1 MPNNMPNNMSQNM
14 SNNVSS
20 SMQSTSEEILA
31 DIQNLQQTEQGL
43 FSSLET
49 NANLTPEQQ
58 TKIINNINQIT
69 NMRVN
74 LYKTLSNVN
83 GFFQNALKT
92 SHGTLEDQSVAIN
105 IVEEELNRLKQS
117 LKNLQTEKTNKL
129 RIVEI
134 NNYYGD
140 RYYEHSQLMKI
151 VIFTLVPVIILTF
164 LKRNDLLPSFIY
176 NALLVI
182 IAAIGGYFF
191 WKRIASIWSRDPMY
205 YDEYNWYFDPSAAP
219 APSGNT
225 TDPWLNKN
233 SSFGTCIGQM
243 CCSSGQTYDAS
254 LNQCIGDSTVMPMIM
269 HSSSSSSPS
278 PPSPSPSPSPSSSME
293 NIVNSVLSKD
303 SSTNNYKFNSMFS
316 PPPAASNTKS
326 FTTYQGFR

>member
-1 MPNNMPNNMSQNM
+1 MSNNMSNNM
-14 SNNVSS
+14 STNVSS

-49 NANLTPEQQ
+49 NANLTPDQQ

-151 VIFTLVPVIILTF
+151 VIFTLVPVIIITF
-164 LKRNDLLPSFIY
+164 LNRNDLLPSFIY
-176 NALLVI
+176 YALLVI

-233 SSFGTCIGQM
+233 STFGTCIGQM
-243 CCSSGQTYDAS
+243 CCSNGQTYDAS
-254 LNQCIGDSTVMPMIM
+254 LNQCIGDSTVMPMAANMM
-269 HSSSSSSPS
+269 HSSSNS
-278 PPSPSPSPSPSSSME
+278 SSSME
-293 NIVNSVLSKD
+293 NIVNNVLSKD

-316 PPPAASNTKS
+316 PPPAASNSKS